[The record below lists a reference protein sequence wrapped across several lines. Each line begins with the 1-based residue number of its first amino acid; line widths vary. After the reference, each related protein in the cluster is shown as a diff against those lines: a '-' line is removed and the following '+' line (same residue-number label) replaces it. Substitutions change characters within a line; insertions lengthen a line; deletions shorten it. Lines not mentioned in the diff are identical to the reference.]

1 MRNLYTFLE
10 WLGLI
15 LGGVLAGSAIAV
27 LRVRRRIVKQVETE
41 LGKGTLLL
49 AAGARV
55 DIPVPQTGNG
65 GSGARLREEG
75 ASGMRSTAVRSAAR
89 ASSATRTATVSA
101 SGVLMLLSKGLY
113 FHSWIGHHQVFI
125 AGASISWIGV
135 TQAPSGHR
143 SARPCIAVRYLRAD
157 GKEDGITIRLVSPAQ
172 WVSAIKTHLITR
184 SE

>member
-27 LRVRRRIVKQVETE
+27 LGIRRRIVNQVETE

-89 ASSATRTATVSA
+89 ASSTRVATVSA

-135 TQAPSGHR
+135 TEASSGHR
-143 SARPCIAVRYLRAD
+143 SSRPCIAVRYLRAD

-172 WVSAIKTHLITR
+172 WVNAIKAHLITR